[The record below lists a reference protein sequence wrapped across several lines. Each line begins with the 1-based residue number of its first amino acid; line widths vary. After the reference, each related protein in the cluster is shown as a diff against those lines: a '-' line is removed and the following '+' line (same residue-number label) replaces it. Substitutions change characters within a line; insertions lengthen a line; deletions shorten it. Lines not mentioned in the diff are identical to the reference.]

1 MRNFTTED
9 DGTAEAMK
17 PYVYRYLGHMKSKQI
32 EDAQMKQ
39 KLGEEYLNRTKIIL
53 THSLP

>member
-1 MRNFTTED
+1 MRNFTSED